1 MDNEELITNIFWVD
15 AKMIINYAHF
25 GDGFG
30 FDTTFGT
37 NKEFRPL
44 AMFIGF
50 NHHREMVIF
59 GAALL
64 YDETAESFKWLFESF
79 LNAQQRLAKQKLKVG

>member
-1 MDNEELITNIFWVD
+1 MAKYLLFLKYVAKHPSKPSFHPIRLDNEELITNIFWVD
-15 AKMIINYAHF
+15 VKMIINYAHF
-25 GDGFG
+25 GNDFG

-50 NHHREMVIF
+50 NH
-59 GAALL
+59 
-64 YDETAESFKWLFESF
+64 
-79 LNAQQRLAKQKLKVG
+79 Q